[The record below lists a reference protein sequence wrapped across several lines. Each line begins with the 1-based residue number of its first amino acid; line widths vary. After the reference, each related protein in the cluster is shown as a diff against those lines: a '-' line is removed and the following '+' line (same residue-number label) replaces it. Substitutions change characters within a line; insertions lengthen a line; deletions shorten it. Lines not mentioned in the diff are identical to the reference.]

1 AEILDV
7 ITDQAATLGAGL
19 NESDMCGT
27 ARQRLKSER
36 AGAGKQVEHALALEH
51 RSQPRGEDVEDVLAH
66 AIRRGADRVITG
78 RTQLLA
84 AEAAGDDAHAL
95 TPRAARTA
103 CRLAAS
109 GTGPGGTRTTRT
121 RATGPRTVRA
131 RATWLCR
138 SSIPRGATAGP
149 TPRLAAEAGGLAATV
164 ALGPRACGPGRTPL
178 ACPSL
183 LARTERLVP
192 AGTERLVAALRLV
205 ARARRTGAPHRG
217 IALTA
222 GRTRTASRTSVGAFG
237 V

>member
-51 RSQPRGEDVEDVLAH
+51 RSQPRGENVEDVLAH
-66 AIRRGADRVITG
+66 PIRRGADRVITG

-109 GTGPGGTRTTRT
+109 GTGPGGTRTAGTRT
-121 RATGPRTVRA
+121 TGARAVGT

-138 SSIPRGATAGP
+138 SSITRRATAGA
-149 TPRLAAEAGGLAATV
+149 TPRLAKAGGLAATV
-164 ALGPRACGPGRTPL
+164 PLGPRACGPGRTPL
-178 ACPSL
+178 ACCTCV

-192 AGTERLVAALRLV
+192 AGTERLVAALGLV
-205 ARARRTGAPHRG
+205 APARRTGAPHRG
-217 IALTA
+217 IAPAA
-222 GRTRTASRTSVGAFG
+222 GGTRDPRRAGAPSHG
-237 V
+237 